1 MSSAPPDPGSMYE
14 ALARF
19 QWLRRRWS
27 RARSGTG
34 LEMRKRL
41 LPTSTPGVGPADG
54 AEGLDR
60 WLHSLLG
67 GRRVSR
73 VLDVGCGFGISAQRW
88 AAATGGEAVGITP
101 SAFQVTK
108 AAAEA
113 ASRGL
118 GDRVRFVRQD
128 AAAPLPG
135 RFDVVLAIESL
146 GHVNDLGAVLRNV
159 HGALWP
165 GGVLLWVEDLLV
177 QPADGDV
184 DVAELA
190 RRWSSPP
197 LRDVAT
203 ARRELAAAGFEPV
216 REIDLTPQVPFAS
229 TPGAPA
235 RAARL
240 SRWRKVPLS
249 PLRGMIDAFLGGLA
263 LERLYARGVACYRV
277 WMSERPSETA

>member
-1 MSSAPPDPGSMYE
+1 MSGASPDSGPMYE
-14 ALARF
+14 SLARF
-19 QWLRRRWS
+19 QWLRRRWK
-27 RARSGTG
+27 RGPGGTG

-41 LPTSTPGVGPADG
+41 LPAPSRGLGPADG

-73 VLDVGCGFGISAQRW
+73 VLDIGCGFGASAQWW
-88 AAATGGEAVGITP
+88 AVATGGEAVGITP

-118 GDRVRFVRQD
+118 GERVRFVQQD

-159 HGALWP
+159 HAALRP
-165 GGVLLWVEDLLV
+165 GGVYLWVEDLLV
-177 QPADGDV
+177 EPLNGDP

-190 RRWSSPP
+190 GRWSSPP

-203 ARRELAAAGFEPV
+203 ARRELAAAGLAPV
-216 REIDLTPQVPFAS
+216 REVDLTAQVPFAS
-229 TPGAPA
+229 VAPPPS

-240 SRWRKVPLS
+240 SRWRAIPS
-249 PLRGMIDAFLGGLA
+249 SSLRRMIDAFLGGLA
-263 LERLYARGVACYRV
+263 LERLYARRVACYRV
-277 WMSERPSETA
+277 WMSERPPETE